1 MQWIGDDMTA
11 GDNAVITIM
20 DASSE
25 AGVVDKLLKSP
36 QVELNIS
43 SAEAVEKLLDDI
55 TWKPIHDRLMSYI
68 KKGAVS
74 GGILIHPGTTFTKK
88 LRGQHPYGNKGIT
101 PQDKHKVRTETCLAL
116 RLLNVTAELVLH
128 ERPVAVLMPTSSSD
142 AVSLLALNEWKELG
156 SKLISYTIG
165 TVTVITNIST
175 KPRTLSQLVAGF
187 DLGVHRKSM
196 QSSLPSSQ

>member
-1 MQWIGDDMTA
+1 
-11 GDNAVITIM
+11 
-20 DASSE
+20 
-25 AGVVDKLLKSP
+25 
-36 QVELNIS
+36 
-43 SAEAVEKLLDDI
+43 
-55 TWKPIHDRLMSYI
+55 MSYI

-74 GGILIHPGTTFTKK
+74 GGILIHPGATFTKK
-88 LRGQHPYGNKGIT
+88 LRGQHPYGSKGIT

-128 ERPVAVLMPTSSSD
+128 KRPVAVLMPTSSSD
-142 AVSLLALNEWKELG
+142 AMSLMALNEWKELG

-165 TVTVITNIST
+165 TGPHIVTVITNIST